1 MGAAHWGRVILPE
14 VRVLP
19 SSTFV
24 SCAGDGMEPMVPGVF
39 SHHGVK
45 EEWLPM
51 RFVDDSS
58 EGVCASALFTLGNS
72 PSLEGVCFLKTVTY
86 GKS

>member
-1 MGAAHWGRVILPE
+1 MFFR
-14 VRVLP
+14 
-19 SSTFV
+19 
-24 SCAGDGMEPMVPGVF
+24 
-39 SHHGVK
+39 HHGVK

-58 EGVCASALFTLGNS
+58 EGVCASALGNS